1 MTALEILEKAKSLI
15 DHPSKWTVGAYARD
29 AADRP
34 VTIDDNLACKFDM
47 GGAIFK
53 ALNTRYA
60 PSSGNN
66 AYQFEV
72 AWRAVANAI
81 GTSRLLH
88 WQDELGRDHNDIMKA
103 FDNAIESLK
112 GK

>member
-15 DHPSKWTVGAYARD
+15 DHPSKWTVGAYARAGND
-29 AADRP
+29 MP
-34 VTIDDNLACKFDM
+34 VSVNSELACKFDM

-53 ALNTRYA
+53 ALNARFA
-60 PSSGNN
+60 PTGE
-66 AYQFEV
+66 QKPEFGR
-72 AWRAVANAI
+72 AWKALAGAI

-88 WQDELGRDHNDIMKA
+88 WQDELGRDHNDVMKA
-103 FDNAIESLK
+103 FDDAIESLK